1 MAAQIATNMAKKTVG
16 KSEPKEVK
24 AHKEHIHFVPEDNGR
39 EDINTIAKAV
49 NKLIAIHNG

>member
-1 MAAQIATNMAKKTVG
+1 MAKKTVG